1 MKLQTFDPEVFETDI
16 FDQCRSEAFRT
27 CSNIIGE
34 VPFFIAPYPVESSQD
49 VAGTPKRL
57 EVALAKQGIK
67 TLTLSLYDL
76 MIESLET
83 RGLLDQIISNESDV
97 DESELRELLNNVTDP
112 NEHFLELLTDKIQSH
127 DFQILFV
134 TDSGMLH
141 PFFRL
146 HTLLNNMQSV
156 AKGFPSIFF
165 FPGNYVQTPNG
176 SHLTLFGRLPPE
188 NYYRAYNIIERTA
201 RKNRVT

>member
-1 MKLQTFDPEVFETDI
+1 MTSKLFDPEEFEKNI
-16 FDQCRSEAFRT
+16 FDQCKSVAFRS

-34 VPFFIAPYPVESSQD
+34 VPFFIAPYPVESTQD
-49 VAGTPKRL
+49 VAGAPKRL
-57 EVALAKQGIK
+57 EVALGKQGIE

-76 MIESLET
+76 MIESLQT
-83 RGLLDQIISNESDV
+83 RGLLDQIISSESSV

-112 NEHFLELLTDKIQSH
+112 NEHFLELVTVKIQALK
-127 DFQILFV
+127 FEILFV

-146 HTLLNNMQSV
+146 HTLLNNMQSI
-156 AKGFPSIFF
+156 AKRFPSVFF

-188 NYYRAYNIIERTA
+188 NYYQAYNIIERTA